1 MSLLSNLMASSG
13 ELDEYIKMF
22 EKLDTSHDGIISIPE
37 MKKGLKSLANLNFK
51 VESDEEWDELLEKM
65 DSNGDGQIDFQEF
78 LAAAYDKTKLLNDKN
93 IKIAFDLFDRDK
105 KGYISQQN
113 LKQVFGLTSV
123 NS

>member
-1 MSLLSNLMASSG
+1 MASSG

-37 MKKGLKSLANLNFK
+37 MKKGLKSLAILNFK